1 MKLRKGTRIIL
12 CGVQLLVPLVFVV
25 NLFIRTL
32 LEKDV
37 IEDIDV
43 LLIMAV
49 VLFCLI
55 STGVFLI
62 KTGIEDNRENKK

>member
-25 NLFIRTL
+25 NLFVRTL
-32 LEKDV
+32 LEKDMM
-37 IEDIDV
+37 EDIDV

-49 VLFCLI
+49 VMFCLI
-55 STGVFLI
+55 SAGAFLI
-62 KTGIEDNRENKK
+62 RIGIEDNREGR